1 VEIIHKNTEH
11 GTEGCSSSAKRA
23 GKRQN
28 ARSSG
33 FQVRQL
39 GNVFRRAQTENG
51 YPSTLCKY
59 EIEDSCDQ
67 SESVIPDKDQFR
79 CGASRKL
86 DLNETSVPDLNAEV
100 VMPTECCQ
108 NENGCTSGKN
118 AFTKS
123 NGCGD
128 SETCAEGHVGDAP
141 AMESRS
147 QSRKQASDLEQETCL
162 DDSNLVARAARLFAP
177 RLGQLDDNYEYCVK
191 IIR

>member
-11 GTEGCSSSAKRA
+11 GAEGCSSSAKRA

-147 QSRKQASDLEQETCL
+147 QSQAGIRFGAGDL
-162 DDSNLVARAARLFAP
+162 S
-177 RLGQLDDNYEYCVK
+177 
-191 IIR
+191 